1 MSSRVS
7 RVAGGALAIGMIATA
22 ALTSAPIAAAKPTSA
37 SIAAA
42 KPTSASITG
51 CTLTS
56 GGVTSKDLSIH
67 VTFDNPVHVFWN
79 KSGGDYSWLVINHK
93 YDIGFPLAY
102 QYDLDTYTYND
113 VTSHPFTGTF
123 EFFAIDHSQTGPR
136 GAQPKCTLTV
146 NWD

>member
-22 ALTSAPIAAAKPTSA
+22 ALTSTPV
-37 SIAAA
+37 AAA

-67 VTFDNPVHVFWN
+67 VTSDNPVQVLWN
-79 KSGGDYSWLVINHK
+79 KSGGDYSWLVIDQN
-93 YDIGFPLAY
+93 DSGFPLAY
-102 QYDLDTYTYND
+102 QYVLDTYTYND
-113 VTSHPFTGTF
+113 VPSHPFTGTF
-123 EFFAIDHSQTGPR
+123 EFFAIDRSHTGPR